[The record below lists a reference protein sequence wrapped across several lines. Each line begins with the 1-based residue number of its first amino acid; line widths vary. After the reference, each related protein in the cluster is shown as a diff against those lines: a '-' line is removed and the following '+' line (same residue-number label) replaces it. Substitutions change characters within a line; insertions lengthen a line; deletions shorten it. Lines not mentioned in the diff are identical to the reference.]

1 MSIQNLAGQTLGQY
15 ELRDLLGEGGMG
27 AVYRAFQRNLNRE
40 VAIKVL
46 PASLAAQSGY
56 MERFT
61 REAQTSAALEHPNI
75 VPVHDYGTQGG
86 ISYVVMRLLTGGTLA
101 ERLTHSI
108 EEGRPLPSLIEIA
121 QITKQLASAL
131 DYAHSHGV
139 IHRDIKANNI
149 MFDKQGT
156 PFIVDFGIAKL
167 VNATTALTGTGVAMG
182 TPSYMAPEQWTGG
195 DIGPASDQYALAVLV
210 YAMLTGKMPFEA
222 DSPYQ
227 LMHKHM
233 FEQPTPLMNYR
244 ADLPEAVQAV
254 FNKAFAK
261 FPTERY
267 TNTSEFARALEGA
280 VQENVEGRQQTGF
293 FLTPLPPRKLN
304 IPLTSTPTPA
314 NLEGPTV
321 TPPQMNIEPMLQ
333 ATIPDVPVGGGATSP
348 ASPSTIPGSPPT
360 MPPINPP
367 PRGRRGWLPLAV
379 VGLVVIVA
387 IIAIVAIA
395 LDGGE
400 DDPNEGNQTI
410 GNSTETAQ
418 SLFTQAALLNGTV
431 SGVNTSSAETAVV
444 VVSDTDTPSATA
456 TATSSNTPTEIG
468 ETATPTATRTASPNA
483 VETLEA
489 RATINFEQTSAA
501 QGAQETEEV
510 EEPTSTPEPTDEPS
524 ATLPATNSPTIEATA
539 TSRPTEPPAA
549 TDTPTA
555 SFTPSA
561 TATSTVDTE
570 ATNAAQETQQAATQN
585 AVQTLAV
592 RATTDAQGTQS
603 VQATNEAGPTQTAI
617 AIAASIQ
624 IGEATR
630 EVNVR
635 SGPGTD
641 FDVVAT
647 LPLGGRVTILG
658 ASEDEQWLN
667 VSLADGST
675 GWIRSDLLTIVG
687 PPTPTPT
694 PSATPVSN
702 NFEGIAMVLVP
713 AGCFT
718 MGSDEAQLE
727 YAASINTNP
736 DVLPWEQPAHE
747 ICFETPFW
755 IDQYEVTNAQF
766 AAFNG
771 QAGRENTWTD
781 LNQPRANVT
790 WAEATAFC
798 EVRAGRLPNEAE
810 WEYAARGPENRIFPW
825 GNLFDVNNV
834 IDASNSTEPLE
845 VGSRPGGVSWIGTY
859 DMAGNVWE
867 WTSSYYLPYPFDATD
882 GRQAPIEGA
891 NPVIRGGSYQD
902 VDAFARTSMRAIW
915 VPADTSVEV
924 IGFRC
929 IRDFEEQG

>member
-27 AVYRAFQRNLNRE
+27 AVYRAYQRNLNRE

-101 ERLTHSI
+101 ERLTHSV
-108 EEGRPLPSLIEIA
+108 EAGRPLPSLMEIA

-182 TPSYMAPEQWTGG
+182 TPSYMAPEQWAGG

-267 TNTSEFARALEGA
+267 ANTSEFARALEGA
-280 VQENVEGRQQTGF
+280 VQSNAQGHQQTGF
-293 FLTPLPPRKLN
+293 FLNPLPPRKLN

-321 TPPQMNIEPMLQ
+321 TPPQMKVETMLQ
-333 ATIPDVPVGGGATSP
+333 ATIPDVPVGAGPTSP
-348 ASPSTIPGSPPT
+348 APPSTIPGAAPTIPPT
-360 MPPINPP
+360 AKA
-367 PRGRRGWLPLAV
+367 RRGWLPLAA

-387 IIAIVAIA
+387 IIAIVAIVV
-395 LDGGE
+395 DGSD
-400 DDPNEGNQTI
+400 DDPNEGNQTAD
-410 GNSTETAQ
+410 ETAQ
-418 SLFTQAALLNGTV
+418 AILTEFAVQSNTTTAA
-431 SGVNTSSAETAVV
+431 AETVV
-444 VVSDTDTPSATA
+444 ALANDATDTPSATA
-456 TATSSNTPTEIG
+456 TATSSDTPTDIA
-468 ETATPTATRTASPNA
+468 ETSTPTATRTASPNA
-483 VETLEA
+483 IATLEA

-501 QGAQETEEV
+501 QGAQTTEEV
-510 EEPTSTPEPTDEPS
+510 EQPTSTPEPTDEPA
-524 ATLPATNSPTIEATA
+524 ATPPPTSSPTTAATA
-539 TSRPTEPPAA
+539 TRRPSNTPATTA
-549 TDTPTA
+549 TPTA

-561 TATSTVDTE
+561 TATATVDVE
-570 ATNAAQETQQAATQN
+570 ATNVAQETQQAATQN
-585 AVQTLAV
+585 AVQTLAA
-592 RATTDAQGTQS
+592 RATRDAEGTQS
-603 VQATNEAGPTQTAI
+603 ARATNEAGPTQTAI
-617 AIAASIQ
+617 AIAAAIQ

-675 GWIRSDLLTIVG
+675 GWIRADLLTIVG

-702 NFEGIAMVLVP
+702 NFEGVAMVLVP

-718 MGSDEAQLE
+718 MGSDETQLE

-790 WAEATAFC
+790 WAEADAFC
-798 EVRAGRLPNEAE
+798 EARGARLPNEAE

-825 GNLFDVNNV
+825 GNVFDVNNV
-834 IDASNSTEPLE
+834 IDASNSTEPVE
-845 VGSRPGGVSWIGTY
+845 VGSRPGGVSWAGAY

-915 VPADTSVEV
+915 VPAETAVEV